1 MIKRPTKSEIR
12 ASLDNQ
18 VEEFLNKGGEIAKFD
33 AGDSSLIDGKY
44 NRNQFVYGVPKQER
58 TPVADTLN
66 VIDQRKSQKTATT
79 NRRTRRVRKV
89 ILDDFGEPLREVWVE
104 E

>member
-58 TPVADTLN
+58 TPVSDTLN
-66 VIDQRKSQKTATT
+66 VIDQRKSHKAAPSK
-79 NRRTRRVRKV
+79 RKKRVRKV

>member
-58 TPVADTLN
+58 TPVSDTLN
-66 VIDQRKSQKTATT
+66 VIDQRKSQKAAPSK
-79 NRRTRRVRKV
+79 RTKRVRKV